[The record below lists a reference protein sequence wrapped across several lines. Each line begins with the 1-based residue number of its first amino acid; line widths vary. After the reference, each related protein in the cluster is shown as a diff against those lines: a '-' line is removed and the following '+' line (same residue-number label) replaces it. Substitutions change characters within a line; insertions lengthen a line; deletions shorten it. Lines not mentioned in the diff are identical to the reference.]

1 MHIPGPEI
9 GSRWDIEF
17 TFEPTDHIRDVLVSA
32 FARLSRDT
40 LRFEAMNTF
49 DPGVWR
55 IDIRL
60 EVVPVPGLVC
70 SLVVGGTPHSG
81 FGISSAVEDVAT
93 TVEIASYFQDV
104 DEWLQWPTLPDGRHL
119 TPRIVDGRAVWG
131 RYTGEVVAPIG
142 ELTDYIDRLHH

>member
-1 MHIPGPEI
+1 MRIPGSEI
-9 GSRWDIEF
+9 GSRWNIEF
-17 TFEPTDHIRDVLVSA
+17 TFEPIDHVRDVLVA
-32 FARLSRDT
+32 VFARISRDT
-40 LRFEAMNTF
+40 LRFAAMKTF

-55 IDIRL
+55 IDIRP

-70 SLVVGGTPHSG
+70 SLVVGGTPHGG

-119 TPRIVDGRAVWG
+119 TPRIVAGRAVWG
-131 RYTGEVVAPIG
+131 RYKGEVVAPIG
-142 ELTDYIDRLHH
+142 ELTDHINSLQH

>member
-1 MHIPGPEI
+1 MRIPGSEF

-60 EVVPVPGLVC
+60 EAVPVPGLVC

-93 TVEIASYFQDV
+93 TVEIASYFA
-104 DEWLQWPTLPDGRHL
+104 GRRRMAAMAHVARR
-119 TPRIVDGRAVWG
+119 TASDPENRRRASCVG
-131 RYTGEVVAPIG
+131 TVQR
-142 ELTDYIDRLHH
+142 